1 MWTSSTRSVWNSLVG
16 WSTQAQSS
24 LEVRKIFSTFKL
36 NIEELRLIRLN
47 HRTRTIRI
55 WYAVG
60 RYIRYSTIQPT
71 THFIIAYQTSTDIF
85 LRVDHHTICPVVRQ
99 ELRSALESIICLC
112 RSAWIFKALGRGLVS
127 ALLKPVCLSSRP
139 AYVSW
144 TSDQESF
151 TLHQIQIGTVLI
163 VAAKKK
169 KKEGLQINMH
179 TPSALVKI
187 STLALGRPPPF
198 FPQ

>member
-169 KKEGLQINMH
+169 KKKK
-179 TPSALVKI
+179 ACK
-187 STLALGRPPPF
+187 STCILHQLW
-198 FPQ
+198 